1 MSFSG
6 IVITMLGIAMMS
18 VPRESNWY
26 SIVFALT
33 TGAVGSF
40 FVSFVVELT
49 SNYRHNKLAWYEL
62 QEYYSTVLDYEGMKQ
77 IMMQSAPDQSS
88 ERQSYKEFVTAGVEE
103 INEDE
108 KPKDIIQITWE
119 KLPDIIPVFEQT
131 LNDKKEFLSNVEIE
145 ELENIFSNYK
155 QIKSII
161 RKKIMMTS
169 MEYDALNHP
178 DEDYLK
184 LIYPSDVI
192 KNMPQWMKVNL
203 ARKESLKGCDIYAD
217 TILSDDFLLSMFMK
231 NYDISQKGL
240 SSYQDKTNELE
251 YKDENKEIAY
261 DKFDFFEADDEETF
275 RKKREEFNK
284 QMELEQRPF
293 VSWYLSKCCKNI
305 SESVDIIE
313 KSILKKP
320 YYGMML

>member
-1 MSFSG
+1 MRFAFYPKITLMVCMSFSG

-40 FVSFVVELT
+40 FVSFFVELT

-184 LIYPSDVI
+184 LIVYCKI
-192 KNMPQWMKVNL
+192 K
-203 ARKESLKGCDIYAD
+203 A
-217 TILSDDFLLSMFMK
+217 
-231 NYDISQKGL
+231 
-240 SSYQDKTNELE
+240 
-251 YKDENKEIAY
+251 
-261 DKFDFFEADDEETF
+261 
-275 RKKREEFNK
+275 
-284 QMELEQRPF
+284 
-293 VSWYLSKCCKNI
+293 
-305 SESVDIIE
+305 
-313 KSILKKP
+313 
-320 YYGMML
+320 